1 MVLQIP
7 FEIWRKLRY
16 YTELSS
22 PNEVTGIGT
31 VAVLDAENLEVTEV
45 FLPRQLTS
53 PAYCEFKEGEL
64 NGIIGDLIEQSP
76 ERAGQLRFRWH
87 SHGQS
92 DVFWSQK
99 DEQDIASWDASWVV
113 NLVMNV
119 QGKHLCRLDYF
130 QPLRVRNYPV
140 ELRVKYPDDFGVR
153 AVCAQELSAK
163 LTLVK
168 LPVPFLGKEL

>member
-1 MVLQIP
+1 MVLWIP

-31 VAVLDAENLEVTEV
+31 VVALNTENLEVTEV
-45 FLPRQLTS
+45 FLPRQVTS

-64 NGIIGDLIEQSP
+64 NQIINDLIEQSP

-87 SHGQS
+87 SHGRS
-92 DVFWSQK
+92 NVFWSQK
-99 DEQDIASWDASWVV
+99 DERDIDSWDASWVV
-113 NLVMNV
+113 NLVMNA
-119 QGKHLCRLDYF
+119 QGEHLCRLDFF
-130 QPLRVRNYPV
+130 QPLRVRDYPV
-140 ELRVKYPDDFGVR
+140 ELRVKYPDNSDVR

-163 LTLVK
+163 LTLVMT
-168 LPVPFLGKEL
+168 PPFLGKEL